1 MNDFM
6 IASQND
12 TRELRR
18 VTQDAKP
25 RRVLNAGSGP
35 KSIRGLNGLFEPS
48 GWREVRFDVDPAVR
62 PDVVGSM
69 TDLRA
74 HFEAGSFDAVWSSH
88 SLEHLHSHEIPL
100 ALKEFQRIL
109 KPDGFALITCPDLET
124 VMALF
129 LEHGSDHVVY
139 RSAVG
144 PITPLD
150 MMFGHSPSIASGHV
164 HMAHHSGLT
173 SERLGELLLQAG
185 FAEAVTKRQ
194 GFDLWALA
202 LMDNAD
208 RDAIQH
214 RLRASGLDLSET
226 A

>member
-1 MNDFM
+1 M
-6 IASQND
+6 
-12 TRELRR
+12 
-18 VTQDAKP
+18 
-25 RRVLNAGSGP
+25 LNAGCGP
-35 KSIRGLNGLFEPS
+35 KSARRLNGLFDPA
-48 GWREVRFDVDPAVR
+48 GWREIRFDVDPAVR

-69 TDLRA
+69 TDMRA
-74 HFEAGSFDAVWSSH
+74 HFDARSFDAIWSSH

-100 ALKEFQRIL
+100 ALAEFQRIL

-124 VMALF
+124 VMTLF
-129 LEHGSDHVVY
+129 LERGSDHVVY

-150 MMFGHSPSIASGHV
+150 MMFGHSSSIASGNV

-173 SERLGELLLQAG
+173 SERLGDLLLQAG

-194 GFDLWALA
+194 GYDLWALA

-208 RDAIQH
+208 REAIQH
-214 RLRASGLDLSET
+214 RLQASGLDLSEE
-226 A
+226 AA

>member
-1 MNDFM
+1 M
-6 IASQND
+6 ITSQND
-12 TRELRR
+12 TRELQRSSHL
-18 VTQDAKP
+18 TKA

-35 KSIRGLNGLFEPS
+35 KSTRRLSGLFDAT
-48 GWREVRFDVDPAVR
+48 GWQEIRFDVDPMVQ

-69 TDLRA
+69 TNLRS
-74 HFEAGSFDAVWSSH
+74 HFDARSFDAVWSSH

-100 ALKEFQRIL
+100 ALKEFQRVL
-109 KPDGFALITCPDLET
+109 KSDGYALITCPDLET

-150 MMFGHSPSIASGHV
+150 MMFGHSPSIASGNV
-164 HMAHHSGLT
+164 HMAHNSGLT
-173 SERLGELLLQAG
+173 SARLGELLLRAG
-185 FAEAVTKRQ
+185 FTEAITKRQ

-202 LMDNAD
+202 LMENAD
-208 RDAIQH
+208 RNAIQH
-214 RLRASGLDLSET
+214 RLQAVGLDFSEDS